1 MRTISYEFSEK
12 SQSPIT
18 PDSPFWIGQ
27 NTHEFAL
34 IFRVI
39 SGSCQ
44 ITNLHTEKIMPLK
57 TNYFFGDLR
66 ENSSRGL
73 AFLND
78 SDEGLTISDYEAQIT
93 STGFKNRKFYK
104 NFLAELT
111 SCIYHE
117 ESERHTAAFVHLYRS
132 YEHLSYAF
140 PMIYASRTE
149 DYVGTF
155 ENLRQWLSSK
165 NSDGNAGELKFHKN
179 FVASLFKNLPEL
191 QTTIDI
197 DINTKQEYRE
207 SIFKALAEKVAGW
220 NNPTKYTPGTQFP
233 DKLAIPFIDHH
244 SFLVNLRNRFFH
256 YSNGRSDNIG
266 LDDIV
271 EADLLFSFVNKVTLY
286 YIATIFH
293 GVVKHQMQSWQ

>member
-1 MRTISYEFSEK
+1 MRTVSYEFSEK
-12 SQSPIT
+12 PG
-18 PDSPFWIGQ
+18 SPFTSESPFLIGQ
-27 NTHEFAL
+27 NTHEFAM

-39 SGSCQ
+39 SGSCH
-44 ITNLHTEKIMPLK
+44 ITNLNTENTIVLK

-66 ENSSRGL
+66 ENSSGDLTFLDGL
-73 AFLND
+73 
-78 SDEGLTISDYEAQIT
+78 DEGLALSDYETQIA

-104 NFLAELT
+104 SFLAELA

-117 ESERHTAAFVHLYRS
+117 EAERHTAAFVHLYRS

-155 ENLRQWLSSK
+155 ENLRQWLSST
-165 NSDGNAGELKFHKN
+165 NSDGNVGELKFHKN
-179 FVASLFKNLPEL
+179 FIASLFKGLPEL

-207 SIFKALAEKVAGW
+207 SIFKALAEKVIGW
-220 NNPTKYTPGTQFP
+220 NSPAKYTPGTKFP
-233 DKLAIPFIDHH
+233 DKLAIPFVDHH

-271 EADLLFSFVNKVTLY
+271 EADLLFSFVNKVTLN

-293 GVVKHQMQSWQ
+293 GVVKHQMQNQ